1 MRCGSGGSIDYY
13 RQLFYNIANL
23 KAYFLNIP
31 NYTIIKLILYRVGLI
46 YHVQIDTEFQLLT
59 QASSNPN
66 LDRKGIHDQ
75 QEHLLQ

>member
-1 MRCGSGGSIDYY
+1 MRCGSCGSIDYY

-66 LDRKGIHDQ
+66 LDREGIHDQ

>member
-1 MRCGSGGSIDYY
+1 MRIWWVY
-13 RQLFYNIANL
+13 RQLFYNIAIE
-23 KAYFLNIP
+23 AYCLNTL
-31 NYTIIKLILYRVGLI
+31 NYTIINLTFHRVDSI

-66 LDRKGIHDQ
+66 LDREGIHDQ

>member
-46 YHVQIDTEFQLLT
+46 YHVQIDTEFQL
-59 QASSNPN
+59 
-66 LDRKGIHDQ
+66 
-75 QEHLLQ
+75 